1 MAFKKTLD
9 LLQEKEKRLAE
20 LTSQSESAV
29 EMVRKTMDNLTSVND
44 SIKQTV
50 EEIDTYV
57 QRLSETRDCLI
68 QVTTCSPSTAMI
80 FRFTTLK
87 ILSVSRELLILTIPK
102 GLFCWCLLNAGSTPR
117 PQE

>member
-50 EEIDTYV
+50 EEIDT
-57 QRLSETRDCLI
+57 
-68 QVTTCSPSTAMI
+68 
-80 FRFTTLK
+80 
-87 ILSVSRELLILTIPK
+87 
-102 GLFCWCLLNAGSTPR
+102 
-117 PQE
+117 

>member
-57 QRLSETRDCLI
+57 QRLSETRDCLN
-68 QVTTCSPSTAMI
+68 TTHDKNERIMLVFHSS
-80 FRFTTLK
+80 FRRLMSMRRLK
-87 ILSVSRELLILTIPK
+87 EESCLSLVRSRSK
-102 GLFCWCLLNAGSTPR
+102 AR
-117 PQE
+117 A